1 MKAKSAEQQ
10 SLLLKKSDFKPEYLN
25 TKAVSDDQ
33 LMKNKQ
39 LTVPTYL
46 LIKKERELGKI
57 LSDTSYKTEKIESEN
72 KTMLYK
78 NISRVFLLI
87 LWLGIAYL
95 VYIAS
100 RKIKLKES

>member
-1 MKAKSAEQQ
+1 
-10 SLLLKKSDFKPEYLN
+10 
-25 TKAVSDDQ
+25 
-33 LMKNKQ
+33 MKNKQ

-72 KTMLYK
+72 NTMLFK
-78 NISRVFLLI
+78 NVSRVFLLL

-95 VYIAS
+95 VYLAS
-100 RKIKLKES
+100 RKLNLKKS